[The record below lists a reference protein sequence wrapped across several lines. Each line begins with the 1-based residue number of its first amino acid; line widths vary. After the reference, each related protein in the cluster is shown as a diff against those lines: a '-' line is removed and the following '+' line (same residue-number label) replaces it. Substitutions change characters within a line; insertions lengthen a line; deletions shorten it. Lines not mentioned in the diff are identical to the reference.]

1 MKRRAL
7 LSILAAARC
16 AAAAADPQPPP
27 LPQPHQPP
35 PAASGVAPL
44 LEGCKI
50 PLGAEQY
57 PKDARRSG
65 ASGVV
70 AASFEVN
77 AKGEADHVTLLAG
90 GKSPFA
96 SAAQQI
102 LKATRCP
109 LPASASA
116 APHYI
121 MDIQFVLLP
130 CRTPAPSGFATS
142 AVMICATRLK

>member
-7 LSILAAARC
+7 LSILCAAAAG
-16 AAAAADPQPPP
+16 AAAAADT
-27 LPQPHQPP
+27 
-35 PAASGVAPL
+35 PAPAVAAGTAPL

-57 PKDARRSG
+57 PKQARRSG

-70 AASFEVN
+70 TVSFQVN
-77 AKGEADHVTLLAG
+77 AQGEADQVTLLAG
-90 GKSPFA
+90 GDGPFA
-96 SAAQQI
+96 AAAQQI

-109 LPASASA
+109 LPASAVA
-116 APHYI
+116 APHYV

-130 CRTPAPSGFATS
+130 CRTPAPSGPATS

>member
-7 LSILAAARC
+7 LTILCAALC
-16 AAAAADPQPPP
+16 AAAAADPQTTPPP
-27 LPQPHQPP
+27 
-35 PAASGVAPL
+35 ASGVAPL

-70 AASFEVN
+70 TASFEVN
-77 AKGEADHVTLLAG
+77 AQGELDHVTLLAG
-90 GKSPFA
+90 GNGPFA
-96 SAAQQI
+96 TAAQQI

-109 LPASASA
+109 LPASAA
-116 APHYI
+116 TAPHYT

-130 CRTPAPSGFATS
+130 CRTPAPSGHATS